1 MESFKQPEKFP
12 NNLGNFYHKTELIL
26 CFIMPLQ
33 DGTHRVTPG
42 EFKRLFI
49 TMFKVGE
56 KWLPAVKGLLP
67 DHTEKSYR
75 LQNRMIKYSMNSN
88 HLELKVE
95 SLMSDF
101 ERGERVQK
109 CFFCTWYTMGDW
121 RVSLCTKLL

>member
-1 MESFKQPEKFP
+1 M
-12 NNLGNFYHKTELIL
+12 GNFYHKTELIL
-26 CFIMPLQ
+26 CFITPLQ

-42 EFKRLFI
+42 EFKQLFI

-101 ERGERVQK
+101 ERGIQGAAQAVFIGVVLKGCKFHFAKVRQK
-109 CFFCTWYTMGDW
+109 
-121 RVSLCTKLL
+121 